1 MKQSCHA
8 SSPLLRASAWI
19 ISLAS
24 LCVPLRAPCVEIP
37 ASEDAR
43 ECVPLDPVAYVE
55 ARLAAGERAVVVPK
69 GDYRLALPEGR
80 TAYFRLTHL
89 ADVTIDFSGSRLW
102 GETKTRMFDIVH
114 CTNLVVRNVTIDYP
128 FDLPFTQAEI
138 VEVDAEKN
146 WRVKVIPGYPCPDD
160 AQLAAKIWPVQ
171 AYSADGE
178 RLVNP
183 MRFREG
189 IRIERLGPDEYR
201 VSGGID
207 RRGDVG
213 DIAVW
218 SVAETRRRTSDAALR
233 SQGCAGCLFENVS
246 VYSTPF
252 GCGFLEF
259 DADGNTYRNCRLD
272 RCPPEDDPVPRA
284 MKRLRSGNHDAFN
297 SRGAFRGPTLDGC
310 RLAWHCDDCVN
321 ISGFYVL
328 VLGREGR
335 ALRVSPLASEL
346 PIDPGDTCQ
355 IQTPDGGC
363 PPDATVVSCA
373 PDGEPTAEEKAF
385 VATLPFW
392 PGARDSWF
400 RKAFRVE
407 LGEEAALPPGS
418 VIISNRRQGNGFVV
432 RNCDFGP
439 NRARALQ
446 IKASDGLIENNRM
459 RGLEMAAIDVTSEPV
474 PFMEGGCS
482 RNVAIIGNDI
492 EGCGGGI
499 VVSGVTPGGVPLAA
513 GAHRDI
519 RIAGNRV
526 VSPAPALK
534 VVGCT
539 GLVVEDNDFRTTDNG
554 KAVEFV
560 NSPTSLL
567 R

>member
-1 MKQSCHA
+1 MTRLA
-8 SSPLLRASAWI
+8 L
-19 ISLAS
+19 LAS
-24 LCVPLRAPCVEIP
+24 ICVPLCAHCVENP
-37 ASEDAR
+37 AAEGAR
-43 ECVPLDPVAYVE
+43 ERAQLDPVAYIE
-55 ARLAAGERAVVVPK
+55 TRLAAGERAVVVPR
-69 GDYRLALPEGR
+69 GDYRLSLPEGR
-80 TAYFRLTHL
+80 TAYFRLTRL

-146 WRVKVIPGYPCPDD
+146 WRVKVIPGYPCPDE

-171 AYSADGE
+171 AYSRDGE
-178 RLVNP
+178 RIVNP

-218 SVAETRRRTSDAALR
+218 SVAETRRRMADAALR
-233 SQGCAGCLFENVS
+233 SQGCARCLFENVS
-246 VYSTPF
+246 VHSTPF

-272 RCPPEDDPVPRA
+272 RCPPEDDPVPRG

-297 SRGAFRGPTLDGC
+297 SRASFRGPTLDGC

-321 ISGFYVL
+321 ISGFFVL
-328 VLGREGR
+328 VLGQEGR
-335 ALRVSPLASEL
+335 TLRVSPLGGVPPLSV
-346 PIDPGDTCQ
+346 GDTCQ
-355 IQTPDGGC
+355 LQTPAGEC
-363 PPDATVVSCA
+363 PPDATVVA
-373 PDGEPTAEEKAF
+373 ITPDGEPTEEEKAF
-385 VATLPFW
+385 IATLNFW

-400 RKAFRVE
+400 KKAFRVE
-407 LGEEAALPPGS
+407 LGDEVALPPGS
-418 VIISNRRQGNGFVV
+418 VIVSNRRQGNGFVV

-446 IKASDGLIENNRM
+446 IKASNGLIENNHM
-459 RGLEMAAIDVTSEPV
+459 LGLEMCAIDVTSEPV

-482 RNVAIIGNDI
+482 RNVAIVGNDI

-499 VVSGVTPGGVPLAA
+499 VVSGVTPSGRPLKA
-513 GAHRDI
+513 GAHSNI
-519 RIAGNRV
+519 RIVGNRV
-526 VSPAPALK
+526 SSPSPALK
-534 VVGCT
+534 VVGCA
-539 GLVVEDNDFRTTDNG
+539 GLELSGNDFHAEG
-554 KAVEFV
+554 GEAIELV
-560 NSPTSLL
+560 NCQP
-567 R
+567 